1 MLFVFLFLN
10 FLASADNSFSLDFF
24 FLILFSLIFLP
35 LAQSWCQLEPGSQIC
50 LLHTP
55 KAPIIQCYH
64 RRKEAFFG
72 ETWEMQWQNCACWPQ
87 GRWISTESKIAL
99 FMTVFSADWTLEM
112 CISTSHC
119 APFLSSA
126 HSSTSLPRSLQTV
139 RTFSG
144 SLSVLLLLTC
154 PLRRLT
160 LWASAC
166 QCIFL
171 KKNTSFPDRNSA
183 ANNKAINT

>member
-10 FLASADNSFSLDFF
+10 FLASADNSFSLEFF
-24 FLILFSLIFLP
+24 FLVLFSLISIP
-35 LAQSWCQLEPGSQIC
+35 LAQFWCQPKPGSQIC

-64 RRKEAFFG
+64 HRKETFFG
-72 ETWEMQWQNCACWPQ
+72 ETWEMQWQNCASWPH
-87 GRWISTESKIAL
+87 GRWISIESKIPL
-99 FMTVFSADWTLEM
+99 FMTCWLDSGDVHFHLPLCSFYLFS
-112 CISTSHC
+112 
-119 APFLSSA
+119 PFLDLS
-126 HSSTSLPRSLQTV
+126 PP
-139 RTFSG
+139 FSPNCSYLFG
-144 SLSVLLLLTC
+144 VTVLLLLTC

-160 LWASAC
+160 LWASAY

-171 KKNTSFPDRNSA
+171 KKNTYFPDRNSA